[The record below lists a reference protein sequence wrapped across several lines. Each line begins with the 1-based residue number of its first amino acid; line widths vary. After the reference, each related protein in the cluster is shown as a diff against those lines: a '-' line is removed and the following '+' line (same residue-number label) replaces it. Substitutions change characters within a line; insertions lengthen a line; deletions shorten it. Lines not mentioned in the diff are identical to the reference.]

1 MVFKPRQNRS
11 ICNIQISVDNQNIVK
26 VKEANFLGVIL
37 DENLNWKSE
46 ISHVANKVAK
56 SISIISRCSF
66 FLPKSSLRMLYYS
79 LIYPYF
85 YYCNIVGASTYK
97 TNLRRLVILQ
107 KRRIRIIN
115 KSHFNAHTDPIFKD
129 LGILKFN
136 DIHLL
141 QLGQFM
147 YSCKNSF
154 LPTRFNDHFSNSPKA
169 INSTLTTQEIPRPTV
184 YRIAVQTLRS
194 SRPFFKGLSFLIDL
208 TTRSSTLNPFPL
220 FLKKLKIKLL
230 SEYENSA

>member
-1 MVFKPRQNRS
+1 M
-11 ICNIQISVDNQNIVK
+11 
-26 VKEANFLGVIL
+26 
-37 DENLNWKSE
+37 DENLKWNSE

-56 SISIISRCSF
+56 SIGIINKYSF
-66 FLPKSSLRMLYYS
+66 YLPKTSLRMLYYS

-85 YYCNIVGASTYK
+85 YYCNIVWASTYK

-107 KRRIRIIN
+107 KRIIRIIN
-115 KSHFNAHTDPIFKD
+115 KAHFHAHTDPIFKE

-154 LPTRFNDHFSNSPKA
+154 LPLRFYNNFSQNNQFHSYNTRNSHAYRLPYCHTNIKKFSVFFQGSKFFNSLDNEV
-169 INSTLTTQEIPRPTV
+169 INSKTI
-184 YRIAVQTLRS
+184 S
-194 SRPFFKGLSFLIDL
+194 SFKKILKNKLI
-208 TTRSSTLNPFPL
+208 SS
-220 FLKKLKIKLL
+220 
-230 SEYENSA
+230 YQ